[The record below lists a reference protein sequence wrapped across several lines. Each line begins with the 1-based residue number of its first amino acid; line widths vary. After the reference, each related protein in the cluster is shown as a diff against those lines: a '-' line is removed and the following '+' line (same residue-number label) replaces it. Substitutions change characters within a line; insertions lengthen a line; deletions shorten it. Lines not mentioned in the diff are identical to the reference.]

1 MSVPQMKDR
10 PASALRAMFAGI
22 GSLLHGKDKERAK
35 PAEQA
40 PAETEATAPEATAPE
55 AATAETT
62 AETEAAETVAEP
74 EAVAEA
80 EPVAETV
87 EPTAE
92 VEAEIEA
99 EAEVEAE
106 AEPEVEVETVVIVA
120 ETDTA
125 IDLVEIETVTVES
138 ADETDIVVVE
148 TVVELPLAN
157 YDEASVAS
165 LRARLRNLSV
175 EQLTALIEYEKGNA
189 NRADVVTMFERRIVK
204 VESEA

>member
-22 GSLLHGKDKERAK
+22 GSLLHGKDKARAK

-40 PAETEATAPEATAPE
+40 PAETADTAPEVTAPEAGAP
-55 AATAETT
+55 ETT
-62 AETEAAETVAEP
+62 AEPEATAATETAETVT
-74 EAVAEA
+74 EA
-80 EPVAETV
+80 EPVAEV
-87 EPTAE
+87 VAEPTAE
-92 VEAEIEA
+92 AA
-99 EAEVEAE
+99 
-106 AEPEVEVETVVIVA
+106 AEPEVVAVVETVVIVA
-120 ETDTA
+120 ETDTE
-125 IDLVEIETVTVES
+125 IDLIEVETIEVES
-138 ADETDIVVVE
+138 AGETDIVVVE

-175 EQLTALIEYEKGNA
+175 EELTQLIEYEKANA

-204 VESEA
+204 VQAEA